1 VEVWGFW
8 GWRWGRG
15 EGGRGRE
22 GEGDGGWVVGGWW
35 GVMGGW

>member
-1 VEVWGFW
+1 MEVWGFW